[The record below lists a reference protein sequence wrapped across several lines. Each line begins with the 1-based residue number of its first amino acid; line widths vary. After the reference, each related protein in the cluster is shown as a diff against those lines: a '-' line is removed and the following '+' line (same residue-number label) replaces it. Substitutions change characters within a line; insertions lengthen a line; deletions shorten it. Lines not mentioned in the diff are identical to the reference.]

1 MFVDVCV
8 KTDVLM
14 PHPRRRRWLSLR
26 AQLRAG
32 KLDSQLAAGTAPESS
47 DLLFAHTDR
56 IVRPRSCAALASSLR
71 KVVVTAQRP
80 VRLSNRAPLTRADI
94 HFARGE
100 LLALAERLQRPGP
113 VQARGV
119 AQVRMLLGDGSGPL
133 YCRESGNRL
142 LSDIRAASTHL
153 SLCRGYDK

>member
-1 MFVDVCV
+1 MFTSGRTGVFVDVCV

-14 PHPRRRRWLSLR
+14 PHRHRKRWLSLR
-26 AQLRAG
+26 AQLGAA
-32 KLDSQLAAGTAPESS
+32 KLDAQLATGSAPESS
-47 DLLFAHTDR
+47 DLLFAHAVR

-71 KVVVTAQRP
+71 KVVIAAQRP
-80 VRLSNRAPLTRADI
+80 VRLSNRAPLTRTDI
-94 HFARGE
+94 DFARIE

-142 LSDIRAASTHL
+142 VADIRAASTHL
-153 SLCRGYDK
+153 